1 MNRIPLLLVLAIFLC
16 LGGCSQY
23 SSSPIS
29 VGFHNLN
36 AKYNAL
42 FQANQK
48 LFEAEKKLFEDRHDN
63 YAQILPVLLPIDS
76 VVASTVS
83 AELAA
88 VIKKASMVAERHQNS
103 RWLDD
108 AYVLIGQARLIQ
120 EDYKNA
126 IETFKYVNTTA
137 EDDDARQAAL
147 IGLMRAYVEQGE
159 FTTALRVAELL
170 REEDLNKNNTANF
183 YLTKAYLHQLKKEYA
198 TSVAILEETFPLLPK
213 NEQKARLYYVAGQ
226 MYELL
231 EKFPKSSECFTKV
244 AKNRPSY
251 DLRFYASLNSALV
264 MNQKGNFE
272 KLLKDGKNKDLSDK
286 IYEAMASAEMRQGNT
301 AKGIALLKKSA
312 SISKDTKQLPYT
324 YLTLAD
330 LYYDKYAEYETAFAY
345 YDSCLSLLPNT
356 DAAFA
361 KVKQKQQV
369 LGEFVKQMNIVKTE
383 DSLQKLSK
391 LTPAELDKV
400 LERAI
405 RLKKA
410 QEMANLAKA
419 KEIVA
424 GSTATA
430 KDPFA
435 ASGKTDWYFSNAM
448 LVSQGRTNF
457 TNRWGNRPLEDNW
470 RRSSRDDAAS
480 FGSFNTASAE
490 NTSTSKNTIEGISD
504 KELATEKALMKTKIP
519 FSAKALETSQI
530 KRQDAM
536 FEVGKIFKLSL
547 NEPKK
552 SIATFKQLL
561 SEYPNSIHE
570 PEALYFLY
578 LLHENNPT
586 EKVGYRKSLF
596 DKFGDSYFARMLSRE
611 NIVEL
616 SSDKETEAQ
625 KLYTEAYQ
633 YYQQGNFADALSF
646 VDTALKEYPNS
657 HTEDKLAFLKALLLA
672 KTQNFDGY
680 VKALN
685 DFIKDYP
692 KSQLLGLVKENL
704 AAAKNAKP

>member
-1 MNRIPLLLVLAIFLC
+1 
-16 LGGCSQY
+16 
-23 SSSPIS
+23 
-29 VGFHNLN
+29 
-36 AKYNAL
+36 
-42 FQANQK
+42 
-48 LFEAEKKLFEDRHDN
+48 
-63 YAQILPVLLPIDS
+63 
-76 VVASTVS
+76 
-83 AELAA
+83 
-88 VIKKASMVAERHQNS
+88 
-103 RWLDD
+103 
-108 AYVLIGQARLIQ
+108 
-120 EDYKNA
+120 
-126 IETFKYVNTTA
+126 
-137 EDDDARQAAL
+137 
-147 IGLMRAYVEQGE
+147 MRAYVEQGE

-226 MYELL
+226 MYEIL

-264 MNQKGNFE
+264 MNQKGNFD
-272 KLLKDGKNKDLSDK
+272 KLLKDSKNKDLSDK

-410 QEMANLAKA
+410 QELANLAKA

-424 GSTATA
+424 GSTTAT

-435 ASGKTDWYFSNAM
+435 TQAKQIGIFLM
-448 LVSQGRTNF
+448 LC
-457 TNRWGNRPLEDNW
+457 W
-470 RRSSRDDAAS
+470 
-480 FGSFNTASAE
+480 
-490 NTSTSKNTIEGISD
+490 
-504 KELATEKALMKTKIP
+504 
-519 FSAKALETSQI
+519 
-530 KRQDAM
+530 
-536 FEVGKIFKLSL
+536 
-547 NEPKK
+547 
-552 SIATFKQLL
+552 
-561 SEYPNSIHE
+561 
-570 PEALYFLY
+570 
-578 LLHENNPT
+578 
-586 EKVGYRKSLF
+586 
-596 DKFGDSYFARMLSRE
+596 
-611 NIVEL
+611 
-616 SSDKETEAQ
+616 
-625 KLYTEAYQ
+625 
-633 YYQQGNFADALSF
+633 
-646 VDTALKEYPNS
+646 
-657 HTEDKLAFLKALLLA
+657 
-672 KTQNFDGY
+672 
-680 VKALN
+680 
-685 DFIKDYP
+685 
-692 KSQLLGLVKENL
+692 
-704 AAAKNAKP
+704 

>member
-480 FGSFNTASAE
+480 FGSFNTASTE
-490 NTSTSKNTIEGISD
+490 NTSASKNTIEGISD

>member
-16 LGGCSQY
+16 IGGCSQY

-63 YAQILPVLLPIDS
+63 YSQILPVLLPLDS
-76 VVASTVS
+76 AVASTVS
-83 AELAA
+83 TELTA

-264 MNQKGNFE
+264 MNQKGNFD
-272 KLLKDGKNKDLSDK
+272 KLLKDSKNKDLSDK

-410 QEMANLAKA
+410 QELANLAKA

-424 GSTATA
+424 SSTTAT

-435 ASGKTDWYFSNAM
+435 TPGKTDWYFSNTM

-480 FGSFNTASAE
+480 FGSFNTASTE
-490 NTSTSKNTIEGISD
+490 NTSASKNTIEGISD

-552 SIATFKQLL
+552 SISTFKQLL

-578 LLHENNPT
+578 LLHENSPA
-586 EKVGYRKSLF
+586 EKTGFRKTLF
-596 DKFGDSYFARMLSRE
+596 EKFGDSYFARMLSRE

-685 DFIKDYP
+685 NFIKDYP

>member
-23 SSSPIS
+23 SSLPIS

>member
-16 LGGCSQY
+16 IGGCSQY

-103 RWLDD
+103 SWLDD

-137 EDDDARQAAL
+137 EDDDARHAAL

-170 REEDLNKNNTANF
+170 REEDLNKNNTTNF

-448 LVSQGRTNF
+448 LISQGRTNF

-480 FGSFNTASAE
+480 FGSFNTASTE
-490 NTSTSKNTIEGISD
+490 NTSASKNTIEGISD

-646 VDTALKEYPNS
+646 VNTALKEYPNS

>member
-16 LGGCSQY
+16 IGGCSQY

-63 YAQILPVLLPIDS
+63 YSQILPVLLPLDS
-76 VVASTVS
+76 AVASTVS
-83 AELAA
+83 SELAA

-108 AYVLIGQARLIQ
+108 AYVLIGHARLIQ

-226 MYELL
+226 MYEIL

-264 MNQKGNFE
+264 MNQKGNFD
-272 KLLKDGKNKDLSDK
+272 KLLKDSKNKDLSDK

-410 QEMANLAKA
+410 QELANLAKA

-424 GSTATA
+424 GSTTAT

-435 ASGKTDWYFSNAM
+435 TSGKTDWYFSNAM

-457 TNRWGNRPLEDNW
+457 MNRWGNRPLEDNW

-480 FGSFNTASAE
+480 FASFNTSSTE
-490 NTSTSKNTIEGISD
+490 NTSSSKNTIEGVSD

-552 SIATFKQLL
+552 SISTFKQLL

-586 EKVGYRKSLF
+586 EKAGYRKSLF

-685 DFIKDYP
+685 NFIKDYP